1 MPIQL
6 KRRRSEGT
14 SLFSNNALS
23 KIVRLTIETNL
34 LTSRRILSAQLWYT
48 ALSHRPHSATV
59 AMTALVLFVLELVS
73 STLPVRNLTASVSV
87 LWVTWYIE
95 IESVLVLLPVSLI

>member
-1 MPIQL
+1 
-6 KRRRSEGT
+6 
-14 SLFSNNALS
+14 
-23 KIVRLTIETNL
+23 
-34 LTSRRILSAQLWYT
+34 
-48 ALSHRPHSATV
+48 
-59 AMTALVLFVLELVS
+59 MTALVLFVLELVS